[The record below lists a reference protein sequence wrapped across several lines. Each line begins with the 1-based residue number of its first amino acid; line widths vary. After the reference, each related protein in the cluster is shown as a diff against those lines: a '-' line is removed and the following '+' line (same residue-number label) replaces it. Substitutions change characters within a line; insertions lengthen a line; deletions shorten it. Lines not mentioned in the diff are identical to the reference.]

1 MNIILV
7 PGKRGRAQNA
17 CFSHR
22 HLLVFA
28 LVGLIGLPA
37 FFGALTYRIHDM
49 LARAA
54 GEGAQIAVQER
65 ELGRQR
71 AVVETARREASTHI
85 NALALRLGSL
95 QAQVLRLNALGSRL
109 TRMAG
114 LDGRE
119 FSFDAP
125 PAMGG
130 PEKVGASSPTPDIV
144 KSLDKLSSEIE
155 RSRARLQA
163 LESLLLD
170 RKLSAKVT
178 PSGWPVDGGWV
189 SSGYG
194 LRVDPFTGHQSMHE
208 GADIA
213 SRMGSQIQAMGDGV
227 VSHAGDKPGYGLM
240 VEITHESGLVTRYAH
255 TRAVLV
261 KVGDKVTKGQTIA
274 LVGSTG
280 RSTGPHLHFEVVRD
294 GRAVNPARY
303 LQQQSEKIAQ
313 KPRAKTI

>member
-54 GEGAQIAVQER
+54 GEGAQIAAQER

-85 NALALRLGSL
+85 NALALR
-95 QAQVLRLNALGSRL
+95 
-109 TRMAG
+109 
-114 LDGRE
+114 
-119 FSFDAP
+119 
-125 PAMGG
+125 
-130 PEKVGASSPTPDIV
+130 
-144 KSLDKLSSEIE
+144 
-155 RSRARLQA
+155 RARLQP

-178 PSGWPVDGGWV
+178 PRGWPVDGGWV

-213 SRMGSQIQAMGDGV
+213 SRMGLQIQAQGEGV
-227 VSHAGDKPGYGLM
+227 S
-240 VEITHESGLVTRYAH
+240 RH
-255 TRAVLV
+255 T
-261 KVGDKVTKGQTIA
+261 
-274 LVGSTG
+274 
-280 RSTGPHLHFEVVRD
+280 
-294 GRAVNPARY
+294 
-303 LQQQSEKIAQ
+303 
-313 KPRAKTI
+313 